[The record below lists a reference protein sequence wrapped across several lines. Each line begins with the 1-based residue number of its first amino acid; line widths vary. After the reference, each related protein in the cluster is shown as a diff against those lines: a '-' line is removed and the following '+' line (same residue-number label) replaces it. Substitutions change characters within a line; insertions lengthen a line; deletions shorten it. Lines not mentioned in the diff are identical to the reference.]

1 MMFLGIIVLVIG
13 FALLYKNK
21 KYEMEN
27 VTDGGVVRHKSV
39 MSGFGKHMLKV
50 LGIFLSLVGLLVTV
64 FSLLS

>member
-1 MMFLGIIVLVIG
+1 
-13 FALLYKNK
+13 
-21 KYEMEN
+21 MEN